1 MVYGRRLFTKSRRK
15 LSPEEQQRER
25 LQSSQ
30 RSLENM
36 YLHFQRR
43 YAGYFL
49 LAILG
54 PFALFVV
61 PCMYFVSQNYNIFYQ
76 LAYDIRPD
84 LLIYLDREKGV
95 LFGLIVFAVLVS
107 SIFCYWIT
115 KQIMSLL
122 AGPIWALERHMKQV
136 TMGDWT
142 SQDFHIRAE
151 DEFQSLASTYS
162 YLYRTLRVN
171 TKYELEQLESLGLDP
186 RDRHTYMV
194 LKNLID
200 AKRAQLGIKIDGQ
213 TTETIKEKT
222 TRQPPDKR
230 VA

>member
-1 MVYGRRLFTKSRRK
+1 MVYGRRLFNRTRRK
-15 LSPEEQQRER
+15 LSPEEQQTER
-25 LQSSQ
+25 LQASQ

-36 YLHFQRR
+36 YRHFQRR
-43 YAGYFL
+43 YATYFL

-61 PCMYFVSQNYNIFYQ
+61 PCIYFISQNYEIFYQ

-84 LLIYLDREKGV
+84 LLVYLDREKGV
-95 LFGLIVFAVLVS
+95 LFGLILFSVIISSVFC
-107 SIFCYWIT
+107 FWIT
-115 KQIMSLL
+115 QQIMSIL

-136 TMGDWT
+136 TLGNW
-142 SQDFHIRAE
+142 SSKDFHIRAE

-171 TKYELEQLESLGLDP
+171 TQYELEQLESLGLDP

-200 AKRAQLGIKIDGQ
+200 AKRAQLGLSN
-213 TTETIKEKT
+213 E
-222 TRQPPDKR
+222 DKR
-230 VA
+230 SDSQARPEKERKIAS

>member
-1 MVYGRRLFTKSRRK
+1 MVYGKRLFTRSRRR

-43 YAGYFL
+43 YAAYFL

-61 PCMYFVSQNYNIFYQ
+61 PCVYFISQNYDIFYQ

-84 LLIYLDREKGV
+84 LLVYLDREKGV
-95 LFGLIVFAVLVS
+95 LFGLIIFAVLVS
-107 SIFCYWIT
+107 STFCYWIT
-115 KQIMSLL
+115 RQIMALL
-122 AGPIWALERHMKQV
+122 AGPIWSLERHMKQV
-136 TMGDWT
+136 TLGDW
-142 SQDFHIRAE
+142 SSKDFHIRAE

-162 YLYRTLRVN
+162 YLYRTLRMN
-171 TKYELEQLESLGLDP
+171 TKYELDQLESLGLDP
-186 RDRHTYMV
+186 RDRHTYMI
-194 LKNLID
+194 LKNLIYT
-200 AKRAQLGIKIDGQ
+200 KRAQLGLDPEAENSPQEAKNPQIGKI
-213 TTETIKEKT
+213 
-222 TRQPPDKR
+222 
-230 VA
+230 AS